1 MAFIFKLLGILGSL
15 LATIFLIV
23 DGVRVRGGLL
33 IIATIFSVVK
43 LIIVIAFL
51 ALLLYIFYLLLNSR
65 KPHSP
70 NAD

>member
-23 DGVRVRGGLL
+23 DGVRGGLL

-51 ALLLYIFYLLLNSR
+51 ALLIYIFYLLLNS
-65 KPHSP
+65 KNPHSP
-70 NAD
+70 NAE

>member
-1 MAFIFKLLGILGSL
+1 MAFIFKLLGIMGSL

-23 DGVRVRGGLL
+23 DGVRGGLL

-51 ALLLYIFYLLLNSR
+51 ALLLYIFYLLLSSKN
-65 KPHSP
+65 PHSP
-70 NAD
+70 NAE

>member
-1 MAFIFKLLGILGSL
+1 MSIIFKFLGILGSL

-23 DGVRVRGGLL
+23 DGVRGGLL

-51 ALLLYIFYLLLNSR
+51 ALLLYIFYLLLSSKN
-65 KPHSP
+65 PPSP
-70 NAD
+70 NAN

>member
-1 MAFIFKLLGILGSL
+1 MSMIFKLLGILGSL

-23 DGVRVRGGLL
+23 DGVRGGLL

-51 ALLLYIFYLLLNSR
+51 ALLLYIFYLLLSSKN
-65 KPHSP
+65 PPSP
-70 NAD
+70 NAN